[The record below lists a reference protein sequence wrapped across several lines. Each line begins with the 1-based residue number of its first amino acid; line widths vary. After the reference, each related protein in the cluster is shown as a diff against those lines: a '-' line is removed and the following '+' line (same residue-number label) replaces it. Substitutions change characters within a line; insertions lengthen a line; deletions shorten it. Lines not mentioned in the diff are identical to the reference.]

1 MSSLLEE
8 AIVDAKA
15 LKEAALKNAENVV
28 LEKYSGEVKKALDTL
43 LEQEELEEG
52 GGGEDETLTEFTD
65 DIPYAFQNEEL
76 DEAPEDE
83 IVEIDFDALKA
94 RLEEEDEVVE
104 EEDLNDAL
112 EMADDIAGG
121 EMAPELDASAAEDT
135 AELGA
140 EPVEPLEEG
149 KDRFIIMKRT
159 RALDDG
165 KAQPSNAYSNPA
177 TTKKAGV
184 KAGHVYDSKE
194 AAEKDAKKLGDA
206 NPVGFTVVKLASKDL
221 DEDLNLSE
229 DFIKELV
236 EELVVDMGTSPAGFS
251 SLGGAEN
258 SVMQANNDAIAAA
271 KEAHLEEEEEEEIE
285 EDTAPDVVPV
295 ELHEAKIS
303 ELTESNRELRAL
315 IVEAKDQ
322 LTRLNLDN
330 AKLVYQNKALNSI
343 SLNERQKAQIVEAVQ
358 SANSVEEASM
368 IFETIQNAVGST
380 PDQRTRPQTL
390 REAVQRP
397 TSLLINSKRNNEATK
412 DPTMGRM
419 LRLAGLNK
427 KQ

>member
-52 GGGEDETLTEFTD
+52 GEDETLTEFTD
-65 DIPYAFQNEEL
+65 DVPYAFQNEEL

-112 EMADDIAGG
+112 EMADDMAGDPDAG
-121 EMAPELDASAAEDT
+121 MEAASAEEDA

-140 EPVEPLEEG
+140 APVEPLEEG
-149 KDRFIIMKRT
+149 KDRFIIMKSS

-165 KAQPSNAYSNPA
+165 KAQPSNAYSSPA

-184 KAGHVYDSKE
+184 KPGHVYDSKE

-206 NPVGFTVVKLASKDL
+206 NPVGFTVVKLAGEPM

-236 EELVVDMGTSPAGFS
+236 EELVLDMGTSPAGFS

-258 SVMQANNDAIAAA
+258 SVMQADNDAIAAA

-322 LTRLNLDN
+322 LTKLNLDN
-330 AKLVYQNKALNSI
+330 AKLVYQNKALNSA

-368 IFETIQNAVGST
+368 IFETIQNAVGNT

-412 DPTMGRM
+412 DPAMGRM

-427 KQ
+427 

>member
-43 LEQEELEEG
+43 LEQEELEE
-52 GGGEDETLTEFTD
+52 GGEDETLTEFTD

-112 EMADDIAGG
+112 EMADSMADSDPLDQMADRDADEAG
-121 EMAPELDASAAEDT
+121 

-140 EPVEPLEEG
+140 TPVEPLEEG
-149 KDRFIIMKRT
+149 KDRFIIMKSS

-165 KAQPSNAYSNPA
+165 KAQPSNAYSSPT

-206 NPVGFTVVKLASKDL
+206 NPVGFTVVKLASEPL
-221 DEDLNLSE
+221 DEEIGLSE
-229 DFIKELV
+229 DFIRELV

-251 SLGGAEN
+251 SLGGAYN

-285 EDTAPDVVPV
+285 EETAPDVVPV
-295 ELHEAKIS
+295 EIHEAKIS

-322 LTRLNLDN
+322 LTKLNLDN
-330 AKLVYQNKALNSI
+330 AKLVYQNKALNSA
-343 SLNERQKAQIVEAVQ
+343 SLNERQKTQIVEAVQ

-427 KQ
+427 

>member
-8 AIVDAKA
+8 AIVDARA
-15 LKEAALKNAENVV
+15 LKEAALKNAENIV
-28 LEKYSGEVKKALDTL
+28 LEKYSGEVRKALDTL
-43 LEQEELEEG
+43 LEQEEPAA
-52 GGGEDETLTEFTD
+52 EDDTLSEFTNEV
-65 DIPYAFQNEEL
+65 PYAFQNEEL
-76 DEAPEDE
+76 DAPEDDE

-104 EEDLNDAL
+104 EEALTDAL
-112 EMADDIAGG
+112 EMADKITTD
-121 EMAPELDASAAEDT
+121 EPP

-140 EPVEPLEEG
+140 PPASVDSQEEEI
-149 KDRFIIMKRT
+149 D
-159 RALDDG
+159 
-165 KAQPSNAYSNPA
+165 
-177 TTKKAGV
+177 
-184 KAGHVYDSKE
+184 
-194 AAEKDAKKLGDA
+194 
-206 NPVGFTVVKLASKDL
+206 
-221 DEDLNLSE
+221 LSE
-229 DFIKELV
+229 DFLKGLV
-236 EELVVDMGTSPAGFS
+236 EELNLDMDTSPASFS
-251 SLGGAEN
+251 SLGGAYN
-258 SVMQANNDAIAAA
+258 SVMQANNDAIAAV
-271 KEAHLEEEEEEEIE
+271 KEAHLEEEEKEEIE
-285 EDTAPDVVPV
+285 EDTTSDVVPV

-322 LTRLNLDN
+322 LTKLNLDN
-330 AKLVYQNKALNSI
+330 AKLVYQNKALNSA

-427 KQ
+427 

>member
-8 AIVDAKA
+8 AIVDARA
-15 LKEAALKNAENVV
+15 LKEAALKNAENIV
-28 LEKYSGEVKKALDTL
+28 LEKYSGEVRKALDTL
-43 LEQEELEEG
+43 LEQEEPAA
-52 GGGEDETLTEFTD
+52 EDDTITEFTD
-65 DIPYAFQNEEL
+65 EVPYAFQNEEL
-76 DEAPEDE
+76 DAPEDDE
-83 IVEIDFDALKA
+83 IVEIDFDALKEKLA
-94 RLEEEDEVVE
+94 AEDEVVE

-112 EMADDIAGG
+112 EMADDIADSDPLDQ
-121 EMAPELDASAAEDT
+121 MADRDAEEDAAD
-135 AELGA
+135 LGA

-149 KDRFIIMKRT
+149 KDRFIIMKSS

-194 AAEKDAKKLGDA
+194 AAEKDAKKLGDV
-206 NPVGFTVVKLASKDL
+206 NPVGFAVVKLAAEDL
-221 DEDLNLSE
+221 DEEIDLSE
-229 DFIKELV
+229 DFIKGLV
-236 EELVVDMGTSPAGFS
+236 EELVVDMIPRPQGWS
-251 SLGGAEN
+251 SVNSANN
-258 SVMQANNDAIAAA
+258 SVEQANNDAMEAAVQ
-271 KEAHLEEEEEEEIE
+271 AHLEEQDEEEMQEE
-285 EDTAPDVVPV
+285 TAPDVVCDHGLY
-295 ELHEAKIS
+295 ESQIS

-322 LTRLNLDN
+322 LTKLNLDN
-330 AKLVYQNKALNSI
+330 AKLVYQNKALNSA

-427 KQ
+427 